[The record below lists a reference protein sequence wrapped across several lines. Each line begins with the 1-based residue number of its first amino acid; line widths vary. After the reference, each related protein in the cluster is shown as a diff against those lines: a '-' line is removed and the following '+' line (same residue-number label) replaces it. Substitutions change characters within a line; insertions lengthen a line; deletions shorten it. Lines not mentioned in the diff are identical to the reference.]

1 MERPDLNVEDLLS
14 LYEERR
20 EEINRRIEEFKD
32 FMNRSDEEVFA
43 ELCFCLCTPQSKA
56 VLCWNAVSRLMENH
70 LLYDG
75 SPEEITPYLKG
86 VRFRRKKA
94 SYIVLARRLF
104 KEGNRLKIKDR
115 ILTFNDPS
123 RIREWLVKNVKGL
136 GMKEA
141 SHFLRNVG
149 LGLNL
154 AVLDRHIL
162 KNLKRLGV
170 IDDVPKT
177 LPKRTYEKIERY
189 MKVFSKKIGIPMA
202 ELDLL
207 LWSLETGHI
216 FK

>member
-56 VLCWNAVSRLMENH
+56 VLCWNAVSSLMENH

-104 KEGNRLKIKDR
+104 KEGDRLKIKDR
-115 ILTFNDPS
+115 ILTFNDPL
-123 RIREWLVKNVKGL
+123 RIREWLVRNVKGV

-141 SHFLRNVG
+141 SHFLRNIG

-170 IDDVPKT
+170 IDDIPKT
-177 LPKRTYEKIERY
+177 LPKRTYEEIERD

-207 LWSLETGHI
+207 LWSLETGHV